1 MFPLAGLS
9 GVPYVSGDLAPPSG
23 APSAALVGDV
33 TAHPALLDG
42 VARAGVRPVAFGV
55 LPDLTRLPGIA
66 LVVLDGDAE
75 VLGGFRSLT
84 AAREGASGRPLPVL
98 LVFRRPPPD
107 TLPAGAG
114 VAALGPHDS
123 ATVAADRIRAL
134 LRGAETPVAGPDEAP
149 SAPRAELLD
158 AMVRALPI
166 GLAVVSPGGEIRFAN
181 PAFETMLGG
190 DAGAPSQERFG
201 ALRAVGSPD
210 RPLLERVPSDGRAW
224 EGDVRMPGPDGG
236 REFTATLRRLDGG
249 GPSSTILMV
258 LREVTRMRML
268 ERRLADAQR
277 MEAVGQLAGG
287 VAHDFNNILSVITTL
302 SDLLIRLRPD
312 DDPDRED
319 LEEILRSARRG
330 SEITRQ
336 LSAFSRTGAGEPDE
350 LDLDTVLRNNEKMF
364 RRLLPEDVELIWDL
378 QGDLPV
384 VRADPVQIDQMI
396 LNLSLNARDAM
407 PDGGTL
413 RIATERRTLD
423 RPHDVD
429 GSQLPAGTYAVIDVQ
444 DSGEGMD
451 EGTRRRIFEPFF
463 TTRGWGRRSGLG
475 LSVVYGTVH
484 AAGGGIEV
492 ESAPGAGTRFRIYLP
507 AHRASATPGPE
518 AELPRGE
525 ETVLVVEDHVELRKG
540 VRRFLTELGYRVMD
554 AADGAEALALVK
566 DGGLRPHL
574 IATDVVM
581 PALSGSELEAE
592 VRALGLSVPVLF
604 FSGYT
609 DHPEVDRLRR
619 AGVRVFPKPVDM
631 EHLAR
636 EVRAVLDRH
645 GALPP

>member
-1 MFPLAGLS
+1 M
-9 GVPYVSGDLAPPSG
+9 SGDVAPAPG
-23 APSAALVGDV
+23 APSVALVGEV

-42 VARAGVRPVAFGV
+42 VARAGLRPVAFAT
-55 LPDLTRLPGIA
+55 LPDLTRLPGVA

-75 VLGGFRSLT
+75 VLGGFRSL
-84 AAREGASGRPLPVL
+84 AAIHQGAGGGPPLPVL

-107 TLPAGAG
+107 TLPPDPGGGIGA
-114 VAALGPHDS
+114 LEPHDS
-123 ATVAADRIRAL
+123 APAAAHRIRAL
-134 LRGAETPVAGPDEAP
+134 LQGGDPGE
-149 SAPRAELLD
+149 SAKPTSSPPRAELLD
-158 AMVRALPI
+158 SMVRALPI
-166 GLAVVSPGGEIRFAN
+166 GLAVVSSGGEVRFAN
-181 PAFETMLGG
+181 PAFETMLGVESG
-190 DAGAPSQERFG
+190 TPWLDRFG

-224 EGDVRMPGPDGG
+224 EGDVRMPGSDGE
-236 REFTATLRRLDGG
+236 REFTATLRRLPDHGD
-249 GPSSTILMV
+249 PSHVLMV
-258 LREVTRMRML
+258 LRDVTRMRML

-302 SDLLIRLRPD
+302 SDLLIRLKPD

-336 LSAFSRTGAGEPDE
+336 LSAFSRTGMGEPDE
-350 LDLDTVLRNNEKMF
+350 LDLDTLLRSNEKMF
-364 RRLLPEDVELIWDL
+364 RRFLPEDVELIWDL

-413 RIATERRTLD
+413 RIATGRRELE

-429 GSQLPAGTYAVIDVQ
+429 GSQLPAGTYAVLDVQ

-492 ESAPGAGTRFRIYLP
+492 ESAPGEGTRFRIYLP
-507 AHRASATPGPE
+507 AHRSPASPGPD

-525 ETVLVVEDHVELRKG
+525 ETVLVVEDHIELRKG

-592 VRALGLSVPVLF
+592 VRAMGLSVPVLF

-619 AGVRVFPKPVDM
+619 AGIRVFPKPVDM

-636 EVRAVLDRH
+636 EVRAVIDRSA
-645 GALPP
+645 ALPP